1 MNSLRLYLSTLS
13 HLKPRQFYHL
23 AKQRLLPGTPVR
35 LANAG
40 DFRLRA
46 GTALGVTL
54 APVHRD
60 DGDDEFSFLNVSRS
74 FSDGPIDW
82 VCADMPKLWR
92 YNLHYFDYLH
102 DTGRPK
108 EVLAEIV
115 SDWIDRNPIGAED
128 AWEPYTI
135 SLRIV
140 NWIKWFLREHVNPIP
155 PREWVESLYLQA
167 VWLEKN
173 IEYHLLANHYL
184 KNAKALFFA
193 GAYFSGADA
202 ERWLRKGLEILREE
216 ASEQVLPD
224 GGHFERSPMYHC
236 LVLEDYLDV
245 LNLALTTPGLVDTDS
260 IEILNRRTALALDF
274 LNDIVSPSGQ
284 IPLFNDSAFGI
295 APAPKDLFKYAH
307 NVIGYERADP
317 GTDLKAITRPDTGL
331 YVIRDNNNMLIIDC
345 GQIGPDYQPGHAHC
359 DTLSYEL
366 YLDGRPVVVD
376 AGVYDYENSEER
388 KYSRSTRAH
397 NTIAVD
403 GQEQS
408 EIWGVFRVA
417 GRARPTKAVL
427 EQLDGN
433 RAVFKGAHDGYK
445 RLKQPVTHQRTVT
458 YERATGWSIADELI
472 GEGVHKIESFIHFSP
487 DLKLGG
493 ISEGRLS
500 VVDGSTGQGVAEVLL
515 SQELGIEVI
524 QGKHFPEFGICEVN
538 QVVRL
543 YGEVVLPFHTEYR
556 IRAVGSDA
564 RLSA

>member
-1 MNSLRLYLSTLS
+1 
-13 HLKPRQFYHL
+13 
-23 AKQRLLPGTPVR
+23 
-35 LANAG
+35 
-40 DFRLRA
+40 
-46 GTALGVTL
+46 
-54 APVHRD
+54 
-60 DGDDEFSFLNVSRS
+60 
-74 FSDGPIDW
+74 
-82 VCADMPKLWR
+82 
-92 YNLHYFDYLH
+92 
-102 DTGRPK
+102 
-108 EVLAEIV
+108 
-115 SDWIDRNPIGAED
+115 
-128 AWEPYTI
+128 
-135 SLRIV
+135 
-140 NWIKWFLREHVNPIP
+140 
-155 PREWVESLYLQA
+155 
-167 VWLEKN
+167 
-173 IEYHLLANHYL
+173 
-184 KNAKALFFA
+184 
-193 GAYFSGADA
+193 
-202 ERWLRKGLEILREE
+202 
-216 ASEQVLPD
+216 
-224 GGHFERSPMYHC
+224 
-236 LVLEDYLDV
+236 VLEDYLDV
-245 LNLALTTPGLVDTDS
+245 LNLALMTPGLVDADS

-274 LNDIVSPSGQ
+274 LNDIVSPCDR

-295 APAPKDLFKYAH
+295 APSPENLFKYAH
-307 NVIGYERADP
+307 DVIGYERADP
-317 GTDLKAITRPDTGL
+317 VTDLNAITRSDTGL

-388 KYSRSTRAH
+388 KYSRSTRSH
-397 NTIAVD
+397 NTIVVD

-427 EQLDGN
+427 EQSDGN

-515 SQELGIEVI
+515 SHELDIEVI
-524 QGKHFPEFGICEVN
+524 QGRHFPEFGICEVN